1 MTKNKTVISAISVLS
16 LLALVLLLCPSS
28 LSPQAA
34 PTGPQVINN
43 AVANGPTT
51 FDVSPPL
58 SEMITAPTAAPQG
71 SPVVIPVLR
80 PKLQQLMLA
89 SPAGAG
95 GAAFQPFAGPLIGAT
110 FGMTFDG
117 VGNNANNNCP
127 SVSGAT
133 VAPPDTNAAVGD
145 TQVVQWVNLCYE
157 VFNKATG
164 KMIAGPFRG
173 NQFWAGFK
181 SFCATSN
188 AGDII
193 IQWDKA
199 NHVWVASQNVFRPF
213 LTCVAVSTT
222 ADAMGTYNRYEFPQP
237 GFPDYPKWGLTPSVY
252 YQTQNDFGTGAGFVG
267 VNVCAYDAVA
277 MRAGKKSP
285 TQICIVDN
293 SNGTLFDD
301 SMLPADNDTAAA
313 AGITPEVLFGSID
326 NFPGGDTHVYQ
337 YVFTVTSFRKGTATL
352 AGVNGSMP
360 ITVPAFK
367 LGCGGFGACIPQP
380 SPGSELL
387 DALGDRLMYRLARFD
402 DGKQQH
408 FLVTH
413 SVNDTKAVAA
423 RWYEFQAP
431 STPPGST
438 SLTLYQS
445 GQTPDDHE
453 YRWMGSVAYDKFGD
467 IALGYSRSSAAA
479 GDYPSLYLSGQTA
492 REPVG
497 TTDTELLLFQG
508 SGSQISTGNRWG
520 DYSSMALDGA
530 DSCSFW
536 YTNEYYPRDGSFAW
550 STRIAGPIKFSGCP

>member
-1 MTKNKTVISAISVLS
+1 MTKNKSVITAIPVLS
-16 LLALVLLLCPSS
+16 LLVLGLLLCPSRS
-28 LSPQAA
+28 SPQGA
-34 PTGPQVINN
+34 PVGPQVISN
-43 AVANGPTT
+43 AVANGPIA

-58 SEMITAPTAAPQG
+58 REMINVPSAAPQG
-71 SPVVIPVLR
+71 SPALIPVLR
-80 PKLQQLMLA
+80 PKLQQLMQAL
-89 SPAGAG
+89 PARAG
-95 GAAFQPFAGPLIGAT
+95 GGPFQGLAGPFVGAT
-110 FGMTFDG
+110 IGVNFDG
-117 VGNNANNNCP
+117 VGNNATNNCP
-127 SVSGAT
+127 SVARTT

-157 VFNKATG
+157 VFDKATG
-164 KMIAGPFRG
+164 ARIAGPFAG
-173 NQFWAGFK
+173 NSFWSGFK
-181 SFCATSN
+181 SFCSTSN
-188 AGDII
+188 AGDPV

-222 ADAMGTYNRYEFPQP
+222 ADATGTYNRYEFPQS

-301 SMLPADNDTAAA
+301 SMLPADNDTAGAA
-313 AGITPEVLFGSID
+313 AITPEVLVGSID

-337 YVFTVTSFRKGTATL
+337 YVFTVTSFKKGTATL

-360 ITVPAFK
+360 IGVPAFR

-380 SPGSELL
+380 SPGSEVL
-387 DALGDRLMYRLARFD
+387 DALGDRLMYRFARSVD
-402 DGKQQH
+402 SGGTQH

-413 SVNDTKAVAA
+413 SVNDTAAVAA

-431 STPPGST
+431 SGST
-438 SLTLYQS
+438 SLSLHQS
-445 GQTPDDHE
+445 GQTPDDGH
-453 YRWMGSVAYDKFGD
+453 YRWMGSVARDKAGN
-467 IALGYSRSSAAA
+467 IALGYSRSSASA

-492 REPVG
+492 GEPPN
-497 TTDTELLLFQG
+497 TTDTESLIYQG
-508 SGSQISTGNRWG
+508 SGSQFNTGNRWG
-520 DYSSMALDGA
+520 DYSSIALDGA
-530 DSCSFW
+530 DGCSFW
-536 YTNEYYPRDGSFAW
+536 YTNEYYPADGSFAW
-550 STRIAGPIKFSGCP
+550 STRIAGSIKFSGCQ